1 MIAITD
7 EITLIDRTAD
17 DEEFWQKVFEHW
29 AQDYFA
35 GLDMPTEQKSGLI
48 AIQYEA
54 QSNDYATNYP
64 NAAMQIVVY
73 KGERV
78 GRLLWTTEEGDLHL
92 IDIGLLR
99 EFRNNGIG
107 TAVLKYLLGIARE
120 RNLQVRF
127 YVEKL
132 NPAIRLY
139 ERMGFRV
146 VEDLTGHL
154 RLAWVPSENPQ

>member
-1 MIAITD
+1 MVTITD
-7 EITLIDRTAD
+7 DIKLVDRTAD
-17 DEEFWQKVFEHW
+17 DEAFWQTVFEHW

-35 GLDMPTEQKSGLI
+35 GLEMPAEQKSGLI
-48 AIQYEA
+48 AMQYAA
-54 QSNDYATNYP
+54 QSNDYAAHYP
-64 NAAMQIVVY
+64 NAELQIVVY
-73 KGERV
+73 RGEKV
-78 GRLLWTTEEGDLHL
+78 GRLLWSAEEGDLHL

-120 RNLQVRF
+120 SNLPVRF

-154 RLAWVPSENPQ
+154 RLAWVPSENPR